1 MDRQQLYKILKF
13 SKKKKKKETYPTIKF
28 DNNLIILL

>member
-13 SKKKKKKETYPTIKF
+13 SKKKKKETYPTIKF